1 MGNQS
6 RQVEIVSEANRWS
19 RRLTE
24 QELRTI
30 TSLLAATDDEEDR
43 EIKRAWPKNLTDDE
57 RERVRHVLALE
68 LMERGVQPDGSVSEE
83 VASPMSCSAAKS
95 LGIWGKT
102 GGGCSPNSVC
112 ARRI

>member
-1 MGNQS
+1 M
-6 RQVEIVSEANRWS
+6 SEANRSS

-43 EIKRAWPKNLTDDE
+43 EISSALGRRTLTDDE

-68 LMERGVQPDGSVSEE
+68 LMERGVLPDGSLSEE
-83 VASPMSCSAAKS
+83 GRAIDEV
-95 LGIWGKT
+95 IGKLMFY
-102 GGGCSPNSVC
+102 
-112 ARRI
+112 